1 MNIRLIILL
10 PVLAALL
17 AGFLLSSSDSPRT
30 GAELDESGLSEA
42 LAATTPPIPQAPTE
56 SAASHKEPDGCTIIT
71 RYLPNDDGTVTETY
85 SCEPNAYQE
94 EHPYESYPNEALE
107 SLAYSEAKA
116 AEILSIR
123 LREQDEEVAMSLA
136 IRASALSGG
145 DTYPILLFSQAY
157 PHPAA
162 INDVPV
168 KKTYRVKYVLSAVA
182 LMLGDNSGALPSWE
196 ASIRKFSDDPDRE
209 LALLDER
216 ARQIV
221 VEMRQIQLDVTG
233 ETTIGG

>member
-1 MNIRLIILL
+1 MNTRLIILL
-10 PVLAALL
+10 AVLAALL
-17 AGFLLSSSDSPRT
+17 GGILLSIGDSPRP
-30 GAELDESGLSEA
+30 EEQLDEPGLSDT
-42 LAATTPPIPQAPTE
+42 LATTRPLVPQVRTE
-56 SAASHKEPDGCTIIT
+56 SVVSQNEPDGCTIIT
-71 RYLPNDDGTVTETY
+71 RYLPNDDGTITETY

-94 EHPYESYPNEALE
+94 KHPYESYSNEALE

-116 AEILSIR
+116 AEILSMR
-123 LREQDEEVAMSLA
+123 LREQDEELAMSLA
-136 IRASALSGG
+136 IRATALSGG

-196 ASIRKFSDDPDRE
+196 ASIRTFSENPERE

-221 VEMRQIQLDVTG
+221 DEMRQIQLDVTG